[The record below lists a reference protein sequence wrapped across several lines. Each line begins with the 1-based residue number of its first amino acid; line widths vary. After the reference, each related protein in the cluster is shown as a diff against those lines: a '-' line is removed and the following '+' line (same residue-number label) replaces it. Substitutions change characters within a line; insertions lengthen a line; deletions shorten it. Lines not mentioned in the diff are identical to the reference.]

1 MYALLSWHALFS
13 RHSVVTFFSTLGDQ
27 FFLNMQRRGNRL
39 GTFGH
44 HRRPSGKIG
53 KGREASVNPWELSG
67 SVGNLHFDRFFTR
80 FRHQIVQIWSYRG
93 IHTTNRCEISRS
105 IDSEGGQRLV
115 FDIWWWTID
124 FSFSVWL
131 FFLRKQKFSSRNR
144 SGRGFTSSRLVGMT
158 AWVSGLRKSSF
169 LPKFPRKAQKNDD
182 FLILASGLV
191 SAGARSVKNLES
203 LI

>member
-13 RHSVVTFFSTLGDQ
+13 RHSVITFFSTLGDQ

-44 HRRPSGKIG
+44 HRRPSGRIG

-67 SVGNLHFDRFFTR
+67 TVGNLHFDRFFTR
-80 FRHQIVQIWSYRG
+80 FRHQIGQIWSYRG

-115 FDIWWWTID
+115 FDIWWWKID
-124 FSFSVWL
+124 FSSVFWSDFWRKKEVFVTKSVRKRFHEL
-131 FFLRKQKFSSRNR
+131 SLGRNDRLGLGTSKIEFLAKNSRKNKGKTKIFW
-144 SGRGFTSSRLVGMT
+144 FWPL
-158 AWVSGLRKSSF
+158 AW
-169 LPKFPRKAQKNDD
+169 PRR
-182 FLILASGLV
+182 
-191 SAGARSVKNLES
+191 AREA
-203 LI
+203 